1 MTRRTCHTRRCVSA
15 VCCVACVAGFAAQA
29 AAQMTAVTR
38 TSRVYAWEHII
49 DLGGNDLGIT
59 SGEASTTNLL
69 TFDRTVTGGGY
80 TARQTSSLNSSVATV
95 NCNAFGN
102 PHSMGFGGAESRFT
116 FVFDVTSPA
125 TFTLE
130 GTQSRFIGDAI
141 VSLSGPGVN
150 TTIYSNTGTWPGST
164 PFSYSGLMTGGRYTF
179 EVIATADWG
188 SVDATLIVIPAPWSA
203 PLVALVACTRRRR

>member
-1 MTRRTCHTRRCVSA
+1 MDRHTRRASA
-15 VCCVACVAGFAAQA
+15 GCCIALLAGFSAQA
-29 AAQMTAVTR
+29 SAQMTAVTR

-49 DLGGNDLGIT
+49 DLGGNDLGTI

-80 TARQTSSLNSSVATV
+80 TARQASSLSSSVVTV

-102 PHSMGFGGAESRFT
+102 PHSRGYGGAESRFT
-116 FVFDVTSPA
+116 FVFDVASPA
-125 TFTLE
+125 TFTLD
-130 GTQSRFIGDAI
+130 GTQSRVIGDAI
-141 VSLSGPGVN
+141 VSLSGPGIN

-164 PFSYSGLMTGGRYTF
+164 PFSYSGAMTGGQYTF

-188 SVDATLIVIPAPWSA
+188 SVDATLIVIPAPWTVTLA
-203 PLVALVACTRRRR
+203 AIAACGRRRHR